1 MKAKLAADPA
11 IGNFAW
17 IVQSYNFDI
26 ATSNV
31 FYFGVTADPYF
42 TSHYFNI
49 TNSVATSSTS
59 SAATLNITSTS
70 LTASSTVP
78 TSPTAATSTYA
89 AAIPPKPSENAT
101 SGFKLGLG
109 LGLGLG
115 IPIILLLG
123 ALVALRV
130 LRHRKADAQ
139 QSQQQPSDWY
149 QLRADQDLQP
159 KTSHGELMGYDAE
172 IELPVAERR
181 DLEPPSLL
189 L

>member
-1 MKAKLAADPA
+1 MKAKIAADPV

-17 IVQSYNFDI
+17 IVQSYSFDL

-49 TNSVATSSTS
+49 TNSVVTSSTS
-59 SAATLNITSTS
+59 SAATLNITSSS

-78 TSPTAATSTYA
+78 TSPTVATSTYA
-89 AAIPPKPSENAT
+89 AASPPKPSEIAT
-101 SGFKLGLG
+101 SGLQVGLG
-109 LGLGLG
+109 VGLGIG

-130 LRHRKADAQ
+130 LQQRKADAQ
-139 QSQQQPSDWY
+139 QRQQQPSEWY
-149 QLRADQDLQP
+149 QSRDDQDLQR
-159 KTSHGELMGYDAE
+159 KTSHGELMGSDAV
-172 IELPVAERR
+172 IELPVTERR
-181 DLEPPSLL
+181 DLEPPSVLL
-189 L
+189 